1 MSRALTNPSKTASS
15 RSCCEL
21 RIPTNW
27 TDSAITCRIGV
38 SIGGDLGIGKIALE
52 LLLMFGLFLWCEV
65 AVDAT
70 TREVVNLSVFDPRA
84 SSGERVSLPKSKT
97 PDTRPGRIL
106 VVDRFR
112 LDTFVVP
119 PYPNT
124 RTGQAP
130 PGDVS
135 A

>member
-1 MSRALTNPSKTASS
+1 MSRALTNPSETVSS
-15 RSCCEL
+15 PPCCEP
-21 RIPTNW
+21 RITTNW
-27 TDSAITCRIGV
+27 TDSVITCRVGV
-38 SIGGDLGIGKIALE
+38 SIGGDLGIGKIVLE
-52 LLLMFGLFLWCEV
+52 LLLMFGLSLWCEV

-70 TREVVNLSVFDPRA
+70 TREVVNLSIFDPRA
-84 SSGERVSLPKSKT
+84 SSGERVSLPESKA

-119 PYPNT
+119 PYPNA

-130 PGDVS
+130 PGDAS